1 MSQTKL
7 KKFKVGF
14 TLIELLV
21 VISVIGILATVIV
34 TSLSGARVKSR
45 DAKRIA
51 DLKNIQLA
59 LQYYYDKYG
68 TFVVAGTGW
77 AGGGNGWMGY
87 EGGAPYTVA
96 VTRGLYNEGFLPVP
110 LIDDPQGSPSYMIY
124 TCEAGQAYAIS
135 ATKENPTPQDIAY
148 IQTTCNGSGANST
161 YATYG
166 KNFALANKTY

>member
-1 MSQTKL
+1 MYRQTA
-7 KKFKVGF
+7 KKRSFGF

-21 VISVIGILATVIV
+21 VISIVGILATVIV
-34 TSLSGARVKSR
+34 TSLAGARAKSR
-45 DAKRIA
+45 DAKRVA
-51 DLKNIQLA
+51 DLQNIQLA

-77 AGGGNGWMGY
+77 SGGGNGWLGY
-87 EGGAPYTVA
+87 EGGAPYTTA

-124 TCEAGQAYAIS
+124 TCDGGQAYAIS

-148 IQTTCNGSGANST
+148 IQTTCNGSGVNGT
-161 YATYG
+161 YTNYG